1 MCNLYQTAKS
11 ADLVAQL
18 FREPLRDLTGNE
30 PWPEDVYPD
39 RTAPIIRHDG
49 DGPAVARA
57 RWGMPTPPMYLKTT
71 RDPGVTNICNTSS
84 PHWRRWLG
92 PDHRCLVP
100 VVRFSEPGADHKP
113 VWFAPVDGRP
123 IFFAGIQTQG
133 WTSVRKVKDGATVE
147 DLFGFLT
154 GSPNAENRSAA
165 DDEVRMGLQ
174 ELKLFVCCAVSAQR
188 ESMTSRFESYLA
200 RRVSFVHCSDERECA
215 LGPSKPRSRCA

>member
-39 RTAPIIRHDG
+39 RTAPIVRHDG
-49 DGPAVARA
+49 DELAVARA
-57 RWGMPTPPMYLKTT
+57 RWGMPTPPMYLKTA
-71 RDPGVTNICNTSS
+71 RDPGVTNIRNTSS

-100 VVRFSEPGADHKP
+100 VVRFSEPAADHRP
-113 VWFAPVDGRP
+113 VWFVPVDGQP
-123 IFFAGIQTQG
+123 MFFAGIQTQG
-133 WTSVRKVKDGATVE
+133 WTSVRKVKDGATVD

-154 GSPNAENRSAA
+154 CPPNAEVGAIHPKAMPVVLTEPDEWAA
-165 DDEVRMGLQ
+165 WLCLPWDQAKALQ
-174 ELKLFVCCAVSAQR
+174 RPLRDGTLRTV
-188 ESMTSRFESYLA
+188 
-200 RRVSFVHCSDERECA
+200 
-215 LGPSKPRSRCA
+215 